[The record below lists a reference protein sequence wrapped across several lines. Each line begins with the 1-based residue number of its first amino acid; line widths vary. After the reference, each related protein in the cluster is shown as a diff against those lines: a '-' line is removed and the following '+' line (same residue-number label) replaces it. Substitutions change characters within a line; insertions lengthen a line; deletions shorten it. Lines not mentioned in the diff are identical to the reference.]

1 MRYIYVYYVIKLK
14 EGEIYMSRYTEE
26 MKLWLFDLA
35 HGNLSESQ
43 ILSGFLKHYVLFDSG
58 ILNVQNDIVYHT
70 QYGFDRVSFAVTEL
84 RRVIERYSTVSTL
97 NGITKF

>member
-1 MRYIYVYYVIKLK
+1 
-14 EGEIYMSRYTEE
+14 MSRYTEE

-35 HGNLSESQ
+35 HGNLSDSQ

-70 QYGFDRVSFAVTEL
+70 QYGLDRASFAVTEL
-84 RRVIERYSTVSTL
+84 RRVIELYSTASAL
-97 NGITKF
+97 DGITKL